1 MSGASPLP
9 PDRVPTLTEV
19 VDWPE
24 TAATPLSSG
33 ESQAAPHA
41 GDTGEPLRDA
51 PVAPPAADAPA
62 APPAPAAAA
71 PERSGSIV
79 GVNDAELSER
89 VLAEVQRQIDLMLD
103 YRLREVL
110 TPLLSRLADNLVR
123 ETRAELASTLREVVT
138 RAVAQELARHR
149 VR

>member
-1 MSGASPLP
+1 MS
-9 PDRVPTLTEV
+9 
-19 VDWPE
+19 
-24 TAATPLSSG
+24 
-33 ESQAAPHA
+33 
-41 GDTGEPLRDA
+41 
-51 PVAPPAADAPA
+51 
-62 APPAPAAAA
+62 
-71 PERSGSIV
+71 
-79 GVNDAELSER
+79 DAELSER

-123 ETRAELASTLREVVT
+123 ETRAELASTMREVVT